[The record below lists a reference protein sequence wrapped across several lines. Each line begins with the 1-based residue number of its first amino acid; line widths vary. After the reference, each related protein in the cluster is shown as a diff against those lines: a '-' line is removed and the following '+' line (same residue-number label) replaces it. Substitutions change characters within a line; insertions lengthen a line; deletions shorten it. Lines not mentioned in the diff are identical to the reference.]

1 MLYVTCFKVIRT
13 RATDER
19 ERERGTEREGGREGE
34 RERENTKQSSDR
46 SFDKQN
52 LLLRQLAIIPSG
64 LCLVV
69 LGVGGNSSHSCR
81 TDRACVAA

>member
-1 MLYVTCFKVIRT
+1 MTCFKVIRT

-19 ERERGTEREGGREGE
+19 ERERAGQRGREGERE